1 MFKVKIFT
9 LYPEFFPGPFDK
21 GIYGNALE
29 KKIVF
34 ADLQFQH

>member
-21 GIYGNALE
+21 GIYGNAL
-29 KKIVF
+29 KKN
-34 ADLQFQH
+34 LGSKNCKY